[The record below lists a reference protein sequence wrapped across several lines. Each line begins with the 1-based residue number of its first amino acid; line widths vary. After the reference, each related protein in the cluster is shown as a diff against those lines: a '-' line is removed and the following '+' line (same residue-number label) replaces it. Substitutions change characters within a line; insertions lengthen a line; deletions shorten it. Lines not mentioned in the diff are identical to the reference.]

1 MDADTRHQLK
11 QNELAEALGRLRD
24 LRDPRFLAALAVL
37 VVVVLA
43 ILGWKAWNYSQRLT
57 LQQASQQLGALQ
69 EALESQDAA
78 RIARARDD
86 LRALI
91 DSTRNADMAAAAR
104 LLLARSR
111 YDEAMSSAAQRPAG
125 FEEAATQLE
134 KLIAQPAVSP
144 MLRAAATY
152 LLANTY
158 ESLRR
163 VDAAKELWQQLAR
176 EALYAGTPYQSLAE
190 EKLLSIDELSAPVA
204 FLPGSPPPPPPP
216 DTQPGTKIKLTPGE
230 SVLLQPNMPPVVVP
244 SEPPLPPGEENP
256 SAPGAG
262 ETPPAEPAGASSSPE
277 GPPATQPAP

>member
-11 QNELAEALGRLRD
+11 QNELADALGRLRD

-37 VVVVLA
+37 VVVGLA
-43 ILGWKAWNYSQRLT
+43 ILGWKAWNYSQRLA
-57 LQQASQQLGALQ
+57 LEQASQRLGALQ
-69 EALESQDAA
+69 EALNSQDAP

-86 LRALI
+86 LRTLI

-134 KLIAQPAVSP
+134 QLLAQPAVSP

-176 EALYAGTPYQSLAE
+176 DALYAGTPYQSLAE

-204 FLPGSPPPPPPP
+204 FVPGSPPPPPPP
-216 DTQPGTKIKLTPGE
+216 DTQPGTKVRLTPGE

-244 SEPPLPPGEENP
+244 NEPPLPPGEEKP
-256 SAPGAG
+256 AVPGAG
-262 ETPPAEPAGASSSPE
+262 ETPPAESPGEPLPTE